1 MDQNE
6 KAYQKQDAVFI
17 GSKRL
22 LGKKSKKAIRY
33 WRSLSKTLVKHSV
46 YGRLAQIF

>member
-1 MDQNE
+1 MDQTE

-22 LGKKSKKAIRY
+22 LKKSKKVPSELDFP
-33 WRSLSKTLVKHSV
+33 RSSIDFRRFSIV
-46 YGRLAQIF
+46 FP